1 MNFIPESNQSQPQQ
15 QNQSSA
21 SFPQFTIDQQ
31 DVLSTLDTIL
41 NGFSDDA
48 IATLGIAN
56 IGALV
61 RQLLPIPFPIDFFA
75 NTDDNIN
82 FLTNLFHKLNTDWS
96 EVIVNET
103 ISISQVGAYQKCFID
118 TLKTFASGFFKDQ
131 NEQSLVISPR
141 GAEKLVDNMV
151 DLIEGVMG
159 INIPSRLEYDLV
171 NFVLAQSIPSQPKPK
186 HNDELEWSDRT
197 YRRIPNSRRRP
208 DGDRRIDSDPREE
221 DRREQTFRRIDD
233 FESRHGRHHSR
244 SR

>member
-15 QNQSSA
+15 QNQTSA

-61 RQLLPIPFPIDFFA
+61 RQLLPLPFPNDFFA
-75 NTDDNIN
+75 NTDDDIN

-96 EVIVNET
+96 EVLVNET

-151 DLIEGVMG
+151 DLIEGAMG
-159 INIPSRLEYDLV
+159 ISIPSRLEYDLV
-171 NFVLAQSIPSQPKPK
+171 NLVLAQSNP
-186 HNDELEWSDRT
+186 
-197 YRRIPNSRRRP
+197 YSRRRP

-221 DRREQTFRRIDD
+221 DRREQTFRRTDD
-233 FESRHGRHHSR
+233 FESRHGRHRSR

>member
-15 QNQSSA
+15 QNQTST

-61 RQLLPIPFPIDFFA
+61 RQLLPIPFPNDFFA

-159 INIPSRLEYDLV
+159 ISIPSRLEYDLV
-171 NFVLAQSIPSQPKPK
+171 NLVLAQSNPSQPKPK
-186 HNDELEWSDRT
+186 HNDESEWSDRT
-197 YRRIPNSRRRP
+197 YRRIPSYRRRP

-221 DRREQTFRRIDD
+221 DRREQTFRRTDD
-233 FESRHGRHHSR
+233 FESRYGRHHSR

>member
-61 RQLLPIPFPIDFFA
+61 RQLLPLPFPNDFFA
-75 NTDDNIN
+75 NTDDDIN

-96 EVIVNET
+96 EVLVNET

-159 INIPSRLEYDLV
+159 INIPSRLGYDLV
-171 NFVLAQSIPSQPKPK
+171 NLVLAQSNPNQPKPK
-186 HNDELEWSDRT
+186 HNDESEWSDRT
-197 YRRIPNSRRRP
+197 YRRIPSYRRRP
-208 DGDRRIDSDPREE
+208 GGDRRIDSDPNPVGNGFEE
-221 DRREQTFRRIDD
+221 TGFGPDIDWNR
-233 FESRHGRHHSR
+233 F
-244 SR
+244 